1 MSETDILKL
10 LADPDAVHLNL
21 LRGTLAR
28 PSVEQIVHLYGAEAL
43 RAALPSPPDPDERV
57 AELERAIAEQAAL
70 LEDRFSDL
78 DLVGFENGTLTLKGP
93 LIPLLAEAMA
103 QMLRPTGRSEP
114 ANYTETAL
122 THEELGP
129 LTLTLQRKTGAT
141 AHELRVAA
149 ETRADQAERRERAL
163 LASNQRERSALTQ
176 LASLRSRL
184 RDAGRRA
191 EADPERAGEILRA
204 AVREGG
210 AL

>member
-1 MSETDILKL
+1 MTDILTL

-28 PSVEQIVHLYGAEAL
+28 PSLAQIIHLYGAEAL
-43 RAALPSPPDPDERV
+43 RAALPDPPDPDARV
-57 AELERAIAEQAAL
+57 AELERLLAEQAAL

-78 DLVGFENGTLTLKGP
+78 DLVGLENGVITLKGP

-103 QMLRPTGRSEP
+103 QMLRPEGRSEP
-114 ANYTETAL
+114 ANYTETAV

-129 LTLTLQRKTGAT
+129 LTLTLQRKAGKTP
-141 AHELRVAA
+141 HELRREA
-149 ETRADQAERRERAL
+149 ETRADQAELRERAL
-163 LASNQRERSALTQ
+163 LASNQRERSALTE

-191 EADPERAGEILRA
+191 EADPERALDLLRS
-204 AVREGG
+204 AVREAG
-210 AL
+210 AI